1 MSDVA
6 REREVGAT
14 VDATAQLRLR
24 RVAAAVRAWTGQLI
38 DLGGRNT
45 LLYYKDLKQGTLD
58 LSTDSGAEPVALA
71 ALLGSRTIRLS
82 EMFNPEALAGTA
94 RRARTIR
101 AKAMENFEERGL
113 RTLYLAWAMAT
124 WENPRGTATPAAPVL
139 LRLAN
144 LVPRGGAGEDFDLS
158 LPGEWEINPTLLHL
172 LDVDHGV
179 KVEAEELLDLLAEN
193 VEPPDAS
200 AVFER
205 LTKAASSVAGF
216 AINGRLVLGNFSY
229 AKLPMVKDLESAT
242 EALVQNELIC
252 AIAGDEAARDAVRS
266 RHPAVSL
273 DEPDR
278 TPVADEFLVL
288 DADASQSY
296 VINAVVKGADL
307 VVEGPPG
314 TGKSQTIA
322 NLIATLAARGQ
333 RVLFVAEKRAAI
345 DAVLDRLRNAGL
357 ADLVLD
363 LHDGAGSRRKLAQ
376 DLSHALAEV
385 GRVPLPNIAELQDKL
400 ARYRDELVERTAAVH
415 DERQPWGLSIYEVQ
429 SRLLGIGPEARSDQ
443 RLRVDILASLDSA
456 AMAQA
461 RADLETFVAL
471 GGLVL
476 SVADQL
482 VSRQLSSPTGSP
494 EPISRR
500 NPSPWAQAFTTGS
513 VTSVEA
519 AQAALQAAATLAGHT
534 LPSTIARLNG
544 VLAEC
549 RLGAPPSLDVWS
561 QVFALLEGVSATLT
575 EFDGKIFEEDLTALA
590 NDLAPAARGPLA
602 RFGARLANPAYRK
615 AQQRARALS
624 RNRPRNI
631 KALHRAIVDASRQ
644 REIWRRRSIDGGA
657 PRAPSHL
664 ASVKAAY
671 EQLATEV
678 RALSAWVGWPL
689 GGLDLEGLSTQLS
702 SLIAD
707 KATLYR
713 LPELHRLKMGLAARG
728 LSALVMEMASRNLT
742 VDQALECLEYV
753 WLNSILETVS
763 MTDPRVGTFDGEALR
778 RTVNRFRHADAQH
791 IETAPV
797 RIHRAVAERVTQVR
811 DAYPRE
817 SEVIEHQARLK
828 RKHMPVRDLFQAAP
842 HVLAALKPCWAM
854 SPLVVSQL
862 LPPERHFDVVIF
874 DEASQVTPADAA
886 GALLRANRAV
896 VAGDPHQLPPTSF
909 FVASG
914 GGEDDEELE
923 EIDGAAPLT
932 SNMESVLDVMGALLP
947 PPKGTR
953 RLGWHY
959 RSRDERLIAFSNAQ
973 PNLYDFSLTTFPGVT
988 GDDCL
993 SHVLVPFVLGRV
1005 GQEESVSDEV
1015 EEVVRLVSDHAW
1027 LRPEESLGVIA
1038 MGIKH
1043 ANRIS
1048 EAIRRARMEDETLD
1062 SFLDETHHEP
1072 FFVKNLE
1079 RVQGDERDAIIL
1091 SIGYGKNA
1099 EGRLLYRFGPLNME
1113 GGERRLNVAITR
1125 ARSRMTLVSS
1135 FSAADMDPNK
1145 LRAEGAKMLGHYLAY
1160 AESKGSNLGT
1170 VAIAKPEFN
1179 PFERDVRDQLVAAGI
1194 PLVAQYGCSGYWID
1208 YAAQHPTK
1216 PGRMVLAIEC
1226 DGASYHSSATA
1237 RDRDRLRQEHLER
1250 LGWTF
1255 HRIWSS
1261 EWFYHREAEVGRAV
1275 AAYQAAV
1282 AKADASIPVPII
1294 LATQAAV
1301 EDPPATLVGRVPA
1314 RAGRPPV
1321 LPGRPINDYS
1331 HPSLVALIRWIESDT
1346 LLRTED
1352 ELLESA
1358 MAYLGFSRKG
1368 SRIVAAINAAIAE
1381 VRRGVQPPVSP
1392 PRPPTPRSPRR
1403 TSGRRYRGG
1412 RRWYR

>member
-14 VDATAQLRLR
+14 ADATAQLRLR
-24 RVAAAVRAWTGQLI
+24 KVKAAVRAWTGQLI

-58 LSTDSGAEPVALA
+58 LGPDSRAEPVALD
-71 ALLGSRTIRLS
+71 ALLGSRTVRLS
-82 EMFNPEALAGTA
+82 EMFDPEALAGTA
-94 RRARTIR
+94 RRVRTIR

-139 LRLAN
+139 LRLAD
-144 LVPRGGAGEDFDLS
+144 LAPRGGASEDFDLS

-179 KVEAEELLDLLAEN
+179 ELEAEDLLDLLDEN
-193 VEPPDAS
+193 AEPPDAS

-205 LTKAASSVAGF
+205 LTKATSSVAGF
-216 AINGRLVLGNFSY
+216 AINDRVVLGNFSY

-266 RHPAVSL
+266 RHPDVSL
-273 DEPDR
+273 DEPDH

-307 VVEGPPG
+307 VVDGPPG

-345 DAVLDRLRNAGL
+345 DAVLDRLHNAGL

-400 ARYRDELVERTAAVH
+400 VRYRDELVERTAAVH
-415 DERQPWGLSIYEVQ
+415 NERQPWGLSVYEVQ
-429 SRLLGIGPEARSDQ
+429 SRLLGLGPEVRSDQ
-443 RLRVDILASLDSA
+443 RLRGDILVSLDRA

-461 RADLETFVAL
+461 RADLEAFVGL

-476 SVADQL
+476 SVADRLAQPRL
-482 VSRQLSSPTGSP
+482 AAGGLEPVSGGNL
-494 EPISRR
+494 
-500 NPSPWAQAFTTGS
+500 SPWAQAFVAGS
-513 VTSVEA
+513 VTSAEA
-519 AQAALQAAATLAGHT
+519 AQSALEAASTLAGHT
-534 LPSTIARLNG
+534 LPSTTARLNG
-544 VLAEC
+544 VLVEC

-561 QVFALLEGVSATLT
+561 QVFALLEGVSVTLT
-575 EFDGKIFEEDLTALA
+575 EFDDKIFEEDLTALA

-644 REIWRRRSIDGGA
+644 REIWRRRSFDGGA
-657 PRAPSHL
+657 PRPPSHL

-678 RALSAWVGWPL
+678 RALNAWVGWPL
-689 GGLDLEGLSTQLS
+689 DGLDLEGLSMQLS

-713 LPELHRLKMGLAARG
+713 LPELHRLKTGLARRG
-728 LSALVMEMASRNLT
+728 LSALVMEMASRNLA

-753 WLNSILETVS
+753 WLSSILESVS
-763 MTDPRVGTFDGEALR
+763 LADRTVGTFDGEALR
-778 RTVNRFRHADAQH
+778 RTVNRFRLADAQH

-797 RIHRAVAERVTQVR
+797 RIRRAVAERVTRVR
-811 DAYPRE
+811 DDYPRE
-817 SEVIEHQARLK
+817 SDVIEHQARLK
-828 RKHMPVRDLFQAAP
+828 RKHMPVRDLFRAAP

-886 GALLRANRAV
+886 GALLRAHRAV

-923 EIDGAAPLT
+923 ELEGAAPLT
-932 SNMESVLDVMGALLP
+932 SNLESVLDVMGALLP
-947 PPKGTR
+947 PPKGSR
-953 RLGWHY
+953 NLGWHY

-988 GDDCL
+988 GEDCL
-993 SHVLVPFVLGRV
+993 SHVLVPFVFGRV

-1015 EEVVRLVSDHAW
+1015 DEVARLVTDHAW
-1027 LRPEESLGVIA
+1027 LRPDESLGVIA

-1048 EAIRRARMEDETLD
+1048 EAIRRARIEDEALD
-1062 SFLDETHHEP
+1062 SFLDERQHEP

-1091 SIGYGKNA
+1091 SIGYGKNI
-1099 EGRLLYRFGPLNME
+1099 EGRLLYRFGPLNIE

-1125 ARSRMTLVSS
+1125 ARNRMAVVSS
-1135 FSAADMDPNK
+1135 FSATDMDPGK
-1145 LRAEGAKMLGHYLAY
+1145 LRAEGAKMLGRYLAY
-1160 AESKGSNLGT
+1160 AESKGSDPGSF
-1170 VAIAKPEFN
+1170 AIAKPELN

-1194 PLVAQYGCSGYWID
+1194 PLIAQYGCSGYWID
-1208 YAAQHPTK
+1208 YVAQHPTK

-1282 AKADASIPVPII
+1282 AKADASISVPTVI
-1294 LATQAAV
+1294 ANRVAA
-1301 EDPPATLVGRVPA
+1301 DDSPATSVGRVPA
-1314 RAGRPPV
+1314 RAARPPA

-1331 HPSLVALIRWIESDT
+1331 HPELVALLHWIESDT
-1346 LLRTED
+1346 LLRTEE

-1392 PRPPTPRSPRR
+1392 PRPPGPPSPRR
-1403 TSGRRYRGG
+1403 TSGRRYRG
-1412 RRWYR
+1412 RRRYR

>member
-6 REREVGAT
+6 REREAGAT
-14 VDATAQLRLR
+14 TDATAQLRLR
-24 RVAAAVRAWTGQLI
+24 KVAAAVRAWTGQLI

-58 LSTDSGAEPVALA
+58 LGPYSGAEPVALD
-71 ALLGSRTIRLS
+71 ALLGSRTVRLS

-124 WENPRGTATPAAPVL
+124 WENPRGTATPAAPVF

-144 LVPRGGAGEDFDLS
+144 LAPRGGAGVDFDLS
-158 LPGEWEINPTLLHL
+158 LLGEWEINPTLLHL

-179 KVEAEELLDLLAEN
+179 KVGAEELLDLLDEN

-216 AINGRLVLGNFSY
+216 AISDRLVLGNFSY

-278 TPVADEFLVL
+278 KPVADEFLVL

-345 DAVLDRLRNAGL
+345 DAVLDRLHNAGL

-400 ARYRDELVERTAAVH
+400 VRYRDELVERTAAVH
-415 DERQPWGLSIYEVQ
+415 NERQPWGLSVYEVQ
-429 SRLLGIGPEARSDQ
+429 SRLLGIGPGVRSDQ
-443 RLRVDILASLDSA
+443 RLRGDILASLDGA
-456 AMAQA
+456 AMARA
-461 RADLETFVAL
+461 RADLEAFVGL

-482 VSRQLSSPTGSP
+482 VPRQPSSPAGSP
-494 EPISRR
+494 EPISRG
-500 NPSPWAQAFTTGS
+500 NLSPWAQAFMTGS

-519 AQAALQAAATLAGHT
+519 AQSALQAAATLRGHT
-534 LPSTIARLNG
+534 LPWTRARLKG

-549 RLGAPPSLDVWS
+549 GLGAPPSLDVWL
-561 QVFALLEGVSATLT
+561 QVFALLEGVSATLK
-575 EFDGKIFEEDLTALA
+575 EFDDKIFEEDLTALA

-615 AQQRARALS
+615 AQQRARDLS
-624 RNRPRNI
+624 RNRPRKI
-631 KALHRAIVDASRQ
+631 KVLHGAIVDASRQ
-644 REIWRRRSIDGGA
+644 REVWWRRSFDRRA
-657 PRAPSHL
+657 PRPPSQL

-671 EQLATEV
+671 EQLATEL
-678 RALSAWVGWPL
+678 RALSAWGGWPL
-689 GGLDLEGLSTQLS
+689 GGLDSEGLSTPLS

-707 KATLYR
+707 KTTLYR
-713 LPELHRLKMGLAARG
+713 LPELHRLRMRLAADG
-728 LSALVMEMASRNLT
+728 LSALVVEMASRNLT

-753 WLNSILETVS
+753 S
-763 MTDPRVGTFDGEALR
+763 MADRRVGTFDGEALR
-778 RTVNRFRHADAQH
+778 RTVNGFRLADTQH

-797 RIHRAVAERVTQVR
+797 RIRRAVAERVTRAR
-811 DAYPRE
+811 DDYPRE

-886 GALLRANRAV
+886 GALLRAHRAV

-923 EIDGAAPLT
+923 ELDGAAPLT
-932 SNMESVLDVMGALLP
+932 SNLESVLDVMGALLP
-947 PPKGTR
+947 PPKGSR
-953 RLGWHY
+953 NLGWHY

-988 GDDCL
+988 GEDCL
-993 SHVLVPFVLGRV
+993 SHVLVPFVFGRV

-1015 EEVVRLVSDHAW
+1015 DEVARLVTDHAW
-1027 LRPEESLGVIA
+1027 LRPDESLGVIA

-1048 EAIRRARMEDETLD
+1048 EAIRRARIEDEALD
-1062 SFLDETHHEP
+1062 SFLDERQHEP

-1091 SIGYGKNA
+1091 SIGYGKNI
-1099 EGRLLYRFGPLNME
+1099 EGRLLYRFGPLNIE

-1125 ARSRMTLVSS
+1125 ARNRMAVVSS
-1135 FSAADMDPNK
+1135 FSATDMDPGK
-1145 LRAEGAKMLGHYLAY
+1145 LRAEGAKMLGRYLAY
-1160 AESKGSNLGT
+1160 AESKGSDPGSF
-1170 VAIAKPEFN
+1170 AIAKPELN

-1194 PLVAQYGCSGYWID
+1194 PLIANT
-1208 YAAQHPTK
+1208 AARDTGSTTWRSIPQS
-1216 PGRMVLAIEC
+1216 RVEW
-1226 DGASYHSSATA
+1226 SSRSSATA
-1237 RDRDRLRQEHLER
+1237 
-1250 LGWTF
+1250 
-1255 HRIWSS
+1255 
-1261 EWFYHREAEVGRAV
+1261 
-1275 AAYQAAV
+1275 
-1282 AKADASIPVPII
+1282 
-1294 LATQAAV
+1294 
-1301 EDPPATLVGRVPA
+1301 PAT
-1314 RAGRPPV
+1314 
-1321 LPGRPINDYS
+1321 
-1331 HPSLVALIRWIESDT
+1331 T
-1346 LLRTED
+1346 L
-1352 ELLESA
+1352 
-1358 MAYLGFSRKG
+1358 
-1368 SRIVAAINAAIAE
+1368 
-1381 VRRGVQPPVSP
+1381 P
-1392 PRPPTPRSPRR
+1392 PRPVTGTGFDRNISKGSGGRSTGSGHPSGSTIAKLKWAARLPPTRQPWPRR
-1403 TSGRRYRGG
+1403 MPRFPSRPSLPTGWPPMIHPRPRWDACQRGQQGRPRCPGG
-1412 RRWYR
+1412 PSTTTVIQIS

>member
-1 MSDVA
+1 MTDVA

-14 VDATAQLRLR
+14 ADATAQLRLR
-24 RVAAAVRAWTGQLI
+24 KVAAAVRAWTGQLI

-58 LSTDSGAEPVALA
+58 LSSHSGAEPVALD
-71 ALLGSRTIRLS
+71 ALLGSRTVRLS

-144 LVPRGGAGEDFDLS
+144 LAPRGGAGEDFDLS

-179 KVEAEELLDLLAEN
+179 KVEAENLLDLLDEN

-205 LTKAASSVAGF
+205 LTKAASSVTGF
-216 AINGRLVLGNFSY
+216 AINDRLVFGNFSY

-296 VINAVVKGADL
+296 VINAVVRGADL

-345 DAVLDRLRNAGL
+345 DAVLNRLRNVGL

-385 GRVPLPNIAELQDKL
+385 GRVPLPNMAELQDKL
-400 ARYRDELVERTAAVH
+400 ARYRDELVERMAAVH
-415 DERQPWGLSIYEVQ
+415 HERQPWGLSVYEVQ

-443 RLRVDILASLDSA
+443 RLRVDILASLDRA

-461 RADLETFVAL
+461 RADLEAFVAL

-476 SVADQL
+476 SVAGQL
-482 VSRQLSSPTGSP
+482 VSRQPSSPTGSP
-494 EPISRR
+494 EPTSRG

-519 AQAALQAAATLAGHT
+519 AQSALQAAATLAGHT

-549 RLGAPPSLDVWS
+549 RLGAPPSLEVWS

-575 EFDGKIFEEDLTALA
+575 EFDDKIFEENLIALA

-615 AQQRARALS
+615 AHQRARALS

-644 REIWRRRSIDGGA
+644 QEIWRRRSFDGGA
-657 PRAPSHL
+657 PRSPSHL

-671 EQLATEV
+671 EQVATEV
-678 RALSAWVGWPL
+678 RALSARVGWPL

-707 KATLYR
+707 KTTLYR
-713 LPELHRLKMGLAARG
+713 LPELHRRKMGLATRG
-728 LSALVMEMASRNLT
+728 LSALVIEMASRNLT

-753 WLNSILETVS
+753 WLSSILETVS

-778 RTVNRFRHADAQH
+778 RTVNGFRHADAQH

-797 RIHRAVAERVTQVR
+797 RIRRAVAERVTRVR

-923 EIDGAAPLT
+923 ELDGAAPLT

-973 PNLYDFSLTTFPGVT
+973 PNLYDFSLTTFPGVI

-993 SHVLVPFVLGRV
+993 SHVLVPFVFGRV

-1015 EEVVRLVSDHAW
+1015 EEVVRLVSAHAW
-1027 LRPEESLGVIA
+1027 FRPDESLGVIA

-1062 SFLDETHHEP
+1062 SFLDERQHEP

-1091 SIGYGKNA
+1091 SIGYGKNP
-1099 EGRLLYRFGPLNME
+1099 EGRLLYRFGPLNNE

-1125 ARSRMTLVSS
+1125 ARNRMTVVSS
-1135 FSAADMDPNK
+1135 FSAPDMDPGK
-1145 LRAEGAKMLGHYLAY
+1145 LRAEGAKMLCRYLTY
-1160 AESKGSNLGT
+1160 AESKGSDLGS
-1170 VAIAKPEFN
+1170 VAIDKPELN

-1194 PLVAQYGCSGYWID
+1194 PLTAQYGCSGYWID
-1208 YAAQHPTK
+1208 YAAEHPTK

-1255 HRIWSS
+1255 HRIWSP
-1261 EWFYHREAEVGRAV
+1261 EWFYHREAEIARAV

-1282 AKADASIPVPII
+1282 AKADASIPVPTV
-1294 LATQAAV
+1294 LATQATV
-1301 EDPPATLVGRVPA
+1301 EDPPATSVGRVPA

-1381 VRRGVQPPVSP
+1381 VRRGVQPPASP
-1392 PRPPTPRSPRR
+1392 PRPPVPRSPRR

>member
-14 VDATAQLRLR
+14 ADATAQLRLR
-24 RVAAAVRAWTGQLI
+24 KVKAAVRAWTGQLI

-58 LSTDSGAEPVALA
+58 LGPDSRAEPVALD
-71 ALLGSRTIRLS
+71 ALLGSRTVRLS
-82 EMFNPEALAGTA
+82 EMFDPEALAGTA
-94 RRARTIR
+94 RRVRTIR

-139 LRLAN
+139 LRLAD
-144 LVPRGGAGEDFDLS
+144 LAPRGGASEDFDLS

-179 KVEAEELLDLLAEN
+179 KLEAEDLLDLLDEN
-193 VEPPDAS
+193 AEPPDAS

-205 LTKAASSVAGF
+205 LTKATSSVAGF
-216 AINGRLVLGNFSY
+216 AINDRVVLGNFSY

-266 RHPAVSL
+266 RHPDVSL
-273 DEPDR
+273 DEPDH

-345 DAVLDRLRNAGL
+345 DAVLDRLHNAGL

-385 GRVPLPNIAELQDKL
+385 GRVPLPNIAALQDKL
-400 ARYRDELVERTAAVH
+400 VRYRDELVERTAAVH
-415 DERQPWGLSIYEVQ
+415 NERQPWGLSVYEVQ
-429 SRLLGIGPEARSDQ
+429 SRLLGLGPEVRSDQ
-443 RLRVDILASLDSA
+443 RLRGDILVSLDRA

-461 RADLETFVAL
+461 RADLEAFVGL

-476 SVADQL
+476 SVADRLAQPRL
-482 VSRQLSSPTGSP
+482 AAGGLEPVSGGNL
-494 EPISRR
+494 
-500 NPSPWAQAFTTGS
+500 SPWAQAFVAGS
-513 VTSVEA
+513 VTSAEA
-519 AQAALQAAATLAGHT
+519 AQSALEAASTLAGHT
-534 LPSTIARLNG
+534 LPSTTARLNG
-544 VLAEC
+544 VLVEC

-561 QVFALLEGVSATLT
+561 QVFALLEGVSVTLT
-575 EFDGKIFEEDLTALA
+575 EFDDKIFEEDLTALA

-644 REIWRRRSIDGGA
+644 REIWRRRSFDGGA
-657 PRAPSHL
+657 PRPPSHL

-678 RALSAWVGWPL
+678 RALNAWVGWPL
-689 GGLDLEGLSTQLS
+689 DGLDLEGLSMQLS

-713 LPELHRLKMGLAARG
+713 LPELHRLKMGLARRG
-728 LSALVMEMASRNLT
+728 LSALVMEMASRNLA

-753 WLNSILETVS
+753 WLSSILESVS
-763 MTDPRVGTFDGEALR
+763 LADRTVGTFDGEALR
-778 RTVNRFRHADAQH
+778 RTVNRFRLADAQH

-797 RIHRAVAERVTQVR
+797 RIRRAVAERVTRVR
-811 DAYPRE
+811 DDYPRE
-817 SEVIEHQARLK
+817 SDVIEHQARLK
-828 RKHMPVRDLFQAAP
+828 RKHMPVRDLFRAAP

-886 GALLRANRAV
+886 GALLRAHRAV

-923 EIDGAAPLT
+923 ELGGAAPLT
-932 SNMESVLDVMGALLP
+932 SNLESVLDVMGALLP
-947 PPKGTR
+947 PPKGSR
-953 RLGWHY
+953 NLGWHY

-988 GDDCL
+988 GEDCL
-993 SHVLVPFVLGRV
+993 SHLLVPFVLGRV

-1015 EEVVRLVSDHAW
+1015 AEVVRLVADHAW

-1048 EAIRRARMEDETLD
+1048 EAIRRARIDDEALD
-1062 SFLDETHHEP
+1062 SFLDESLHEP

-1091 SIGYGKNA
+1091 SIGYGKNS
-1099 EGRLLYRFGPLNME
+1099 EGRLLYRFGPLNNE

-1125 ARSRMTLVSS
+1125 ARNRMTVVSS
-1135 FSAADMDPNK
+1135 FSAADMDPSK
-1145 LRAEGAKMLGHYLAY
+1145 LRAEGAKMLCRYLAY
-1160 AESKGSNLGT
+1160 AESKGSELGS
-1170 VAIAKPEFN
+1170 VAIDKPELN

-1194 PLVAQYGCSGYWID
+1194 PLIAQYGCSGYWID

-1282 AKADASIPVPII
+1282 AKADASVTVPAA
-1294 LATQAAV
+1294 LAHRIAAD
-1301 EDPPATLVGRVPA
+1301 DPPATSLGPAPA
-1314 RAGRPPV
+1314 RSGPPV

-1331 HPSLVALIRWIESDT
+1331 HPELVAVIRWIESDT
-1346 LLRTED
+1346 LLRTEE

-1358 MAYLGFSRKG
+1358 MTYLGFSRKG

-1381 VRRGVQPPVSP
+1381 VRRGVQPLMPP
-1392 PRPPTPRSPRR
+1392 PRPPRPRSPRR
-1403 TSGRRYRGG
+1403 TSGRTHRG
-1412 RRWYR
+1412 RRRRYG